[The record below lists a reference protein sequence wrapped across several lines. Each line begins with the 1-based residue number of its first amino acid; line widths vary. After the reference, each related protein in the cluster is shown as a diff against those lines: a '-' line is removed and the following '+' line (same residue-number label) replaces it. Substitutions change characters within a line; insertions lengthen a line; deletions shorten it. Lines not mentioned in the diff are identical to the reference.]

1 MHRYELSLEL
11 FPVMQKQPHRRI
23 GMVMKKTTRLGL
35 DSSISPID
43 EVGETEQNRF
53 ESWSVCQTNWALG
66 CHMTFG
72 KNLLH

>member
-1 MHRYELSLEL
+1 
-11 FPVMQKQPHRRI
+11 
-23 GMVMKKTTRLGL
+23 MVMKKTTRLGL